1 MRLAIAALLL
11 LSGLPAAADPVEA
24 AGDYRVC
31 TPEASTAGRWVVKE
45 ACGTLAIPDFTG
57 VEFQSTDELDA
68 GRILRDAF
76 LREVETYSACVSDF
90 ITAWQ
95 QPGMPADSEDPD
107 KAACAHSWA
116 EDQATEAVRGFGRAC
131 VDFANRS
138 VMDIRLKPYE
148 GPCYP
153 AVEPDDADS

>member
-1 MRLAIAALLL
+1 MRLAIAAVLL
-11 LSGLPAAADPVEA
+11 LSGLQAAADPVQA

-31 TPEASTAGRWVVKE
+31 TPEASAEGRWVVKD

-57 VEFQSTDELDA
+57 VEFQSAEELEA

-76 LREVETYSACVSDF
+76 LREVATYSACVTDF
-90 ITAWQ
+90 ITTSQ
-95 QPGMPADSEDPD
+95 QPGMPADSTDPD

-116 EDQATEAVRGFGRAC
+116 EDQATMAVRGFGQAC
-131 VDFANRS
+131 VDYANRS
-138 VMDIRLKPYE
+138 VMDIRVKPYD

-153 AVEPDDADS
+153 AAEVEADS